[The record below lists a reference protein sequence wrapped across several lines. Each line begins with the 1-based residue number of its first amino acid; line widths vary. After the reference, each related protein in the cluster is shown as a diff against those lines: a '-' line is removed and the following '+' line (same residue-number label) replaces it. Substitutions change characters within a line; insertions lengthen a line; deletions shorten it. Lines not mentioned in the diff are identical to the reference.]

1 MGKIKV
7 FIIDDNVAARTM
19 LSNMINTQDDMEVVG
34 QGGSGQS
41 SVPLIGDT
49 QPDVALLEI
58 ETGDVIAIND
68 IMAQIKAVD
77 PKIHVVICASPNAG
91 DLITPMNEIG
101 AEDFIRKP
109 YNRFNLFRTIRN
121 VMSK

>member
-7 FIIDDNVAARTM
+7 FIVDDNFAARTM
-19 LSNMINTQDDMEVVG
+19 LINMINSQDDMEVVG
-34 QGGSGQS
+34 QGGSGQTA
-41 SVPLIGDT
+41 VPSIGDT

-77 PKIHVVICASPNAG
+77 PKIHVIICASPNTE

-109 YNRFNLFRTIRN
+109 YNRINLFRTIRN
-121 VMSK
+121 VMNR